1 MVLRLCELH
10 LSSDQCLHD
19 QEGTLHLEEEGMAL
33 EGEDMVEGLD
43 HRVEDPDP
51 ITNNPT

>member
-10 LSSDQCLHD
+10 LSSDQCLYD

-33 EGEDMVEGLD
+33 EEEDMWKD
-43 HRVEDPDP
+43 ST
-51 ITNNPT
+51 IAWSTQTQ